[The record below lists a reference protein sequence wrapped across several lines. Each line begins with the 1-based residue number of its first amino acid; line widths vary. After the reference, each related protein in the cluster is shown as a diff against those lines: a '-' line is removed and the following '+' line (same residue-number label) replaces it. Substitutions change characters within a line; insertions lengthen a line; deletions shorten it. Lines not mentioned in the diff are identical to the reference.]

1 MRIWEF
7 MISNNKSKV
16 EIDVGEEKSYS
27 INIIKSEEVLQYIEN
42 LAELLPE
49 TYPNVYFENNEKF
62 YKLWSEN
69 GIELFTVFSALIEAI
84 IKA

>member
-1 MRIWEF
+1 